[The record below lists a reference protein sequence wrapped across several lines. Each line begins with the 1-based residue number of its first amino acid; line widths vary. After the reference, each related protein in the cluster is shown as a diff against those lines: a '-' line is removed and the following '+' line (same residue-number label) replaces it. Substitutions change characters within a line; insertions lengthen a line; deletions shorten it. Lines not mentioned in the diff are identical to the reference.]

1 MDPPDTKDEAMKVV
15 AIARTNV
22 RRMLRER
29 SNIFFV
35 FVFPLAIILLIG
47 AQFGGDFNPGI
58 GTFRADAGEL
68 SAAIVEGL
76 EADGDLR
83 IAEYSTSGDLRTA
96 VERGGVQAG
105 VFLPEGMDDQVRAGE
120 VIEIGF
126 VARPDGF
133 GAQLQSTVSAVISEV
148 MTPVAAAEFASSQT
162 DTAFDEA
169 LALADEQAGTIASLT
184 VETSA
189 LGEAIF
195 PDTLGRFDL
204 GAAQQLV
211 LFVFLTALAG
221 SAALILTRQLGIS
234 QRMLSTPTSVR
245 TVVLGEGAG
254 RWATAMVQ
262 GLYIVAATFLI
273 FGVNWGDPV
282 GAFLILVTFS
292 AVGAGAG
299 MLMGAVFS
307 NDQQAAG
314 VSVVLALGLAAL
326 GGSMLPAELFS
337 PTMQKVAHITPH
349 AWALDGFAE
358 LVRRNGAV
366 ADILLELGV
375 LTIYAIVLFVIAG
388 WRLRAVITRP

>member
-1 MDPPDTKDEAMKVV
+1 MKVV
-15 AIARTNV
+15 AIARANV

-47 AQFGGDFNPGI
+47 AQFGGDFTPGI

-76 EADGDLR
+76 EADDDLR
-83 IAEYSTSGDLRTA
+83 IAEYSTSDDLRTA

-105 VFLPEGMDDQVRAGE
+105 VFLPEGMDDRVRAGE

-148 MTPVAAAEFASSQT
+148 MTPVVAAEFASSQT
-162 DTAFDEA
+162 AAGFDEA
-169 LALADEQAGTIASLT
+169 LVLADEQAGTIARLT

-262 GLYIVAATFLI
+262 GLYIVAATFLL
-273 FGVNWGDPV
+273 FRVNWGDPV

-375 LTIYAIVLFVIAG
+375 LTVYAIVLFVIAG